1 MKSTVAKVAGWLQ
14 FVGQLGAQVMTT
26 GLPTNPIGWVTLASS
41 LVAAIGIHAAGATDG
56 SK

>member
-1 MKSTVAKVAGWLQ
+1 MNSTIAKAAGWLQ
-14 FVGQLGAQVMTT
+14 FVGQLAAQVATT

-41 LVAAIGIHAAGATDG
+41 LMAAVGIHAAGATDG